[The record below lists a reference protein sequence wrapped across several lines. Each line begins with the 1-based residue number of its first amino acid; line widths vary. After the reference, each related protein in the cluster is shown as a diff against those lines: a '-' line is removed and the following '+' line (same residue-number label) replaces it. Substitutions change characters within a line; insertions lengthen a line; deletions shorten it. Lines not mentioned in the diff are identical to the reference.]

1 MIEWLSKLEIANTS
15 CVILCIYWSTSQ
27 LITQTMFL
35 TFFSITVIHIM
46 CYLNT
51 YSFIEFTLNQYQFE
65 TFQYQILH
73 TTLFMLYH
81 SNKNIKLFLF
91 SSYFFMFL
99 IISVNN
105 LWRGWNALSMVTWQ
119 WHKKHYGR
127 NFSWSKINYRDKEET
142 CLYIQRTRKT
152 FYI

>member
-1 MIEWLSKLEIANTS
+1 MY
-15 CVILCIYWSTSQ
+15 ILKY
-27 LITQTMFL
+27 L
-35 TFFSITVIHIM
+35 TADYPNNVFDPFFSHCNSHYVLLN
-46 CYLNT
+46 YLCF
-51 YSFIEFTLNQYQFE
+51 YEFTINQYQFE

-91 SSYFFMFL
+91 TSYFFMFL

-127 NFSWSKINYRDKEET
+127 NFSWSKIKYRDKEET
-142 CLYIQRTRKT
+142 CLYLQRTGIN
-152 FYI
+152 FDI